1 MGIPVAV
8 VPIDC
13 TAAMTRLLLRKY
25 HLLWL
30 GLLALLL
37 PLASAMSDDAHI
49 CLGGSGLCSSGRCSS
64 GGGYPC
70 KTTRCPGM
78 GLIVLVGRIARLV
91 TIALPDNLVGSLPI
105 LGDVIGVA
113 GTSAIDRG

>member
-1 MGIPVAV
+1 MSIPIIV

-13 TAAMTRLLLRKY
+13 TAAMTRLLLRKS

-30 GLLALLL
+30 GVLALL
-37 PLASAMSDDAHI
+37 PLASAMSDYAHI
-49 CLGGSGLCSSGRCSS
+49 RLGGSGLCSPGRCSS

-70 KTTRCPGM
+70 KTTCCPAM
-78 GLIVLVGRIARLV
+78 GIIVLVGRIERSV
-91 TIALPDNLVGSLPI
+91 TIDLPDTLVCSPPI